1 MTMKADGPKGHLGPR
16 PKLGATG
23 SRRVDDKPAV
33 VKKKQVVSLQNGL
46 TTLTDRLGLD
56 VARGE
61 VASSFS
67 STDVLPLG
75 IDRGFG

>member
-1 MTMKADGPKGHLGPR
+1 MTMKADGPKARLGPR
-16 PKLGATG
+16 LQLGTVG
-23 SRRVDDKPAV
+23 SRRAGDKPVA
-33 VKKKQVVSLQNGL
+33 VKKKQVVNPQNGL
-46 TTLTDRLGLD
+46 TTLTDRLGFD

-75 IDRGFG
+75 IDGGFS